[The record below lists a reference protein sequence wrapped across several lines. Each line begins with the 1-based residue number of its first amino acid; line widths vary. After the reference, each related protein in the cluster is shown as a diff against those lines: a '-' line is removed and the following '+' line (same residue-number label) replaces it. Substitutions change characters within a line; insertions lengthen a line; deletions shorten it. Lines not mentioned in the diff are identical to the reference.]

1 MAIMLKGFR
10 ESLLRIGPLLL
21 LIYVCIS
28 EFHTQFYYWS
38 IFSFNLQFIIIYY
51 WILRDPDILGYGF
64 IFLCGFMND
73 VVLSLPLG
81 TSALSYLFVSL
92 VAAYVRNATVRTS
105 LFTDWFT
112 FVIAILIGNF
122 IYFFLM
128 NRFTNVEITYV
139 SLFYNSFFTFLIYPV
154 FWGIFELYKML
165 IFARKTWLEIQVEQA
180 R

>member
-1 MAIMLKGFR
+1 MAVVLSRLK
-10 ESLLRIGPLLL
+10 ESILKLGPLIL

-28 EFHTQFYYWS
+28 EFHTQLYYWG

-64 IFLCGFMND
+64 VFICGFIND

-112 FVIAILIGNF
+112 FVIAIFIGNF
-122 IYFFLM
+122 IYFYLM
-128 NRFTNVEITYV
+128 NNFSDAEIKYT
-139 SLFYNSFFTFLIYPV
+139 SLFYNSMFTFILYPF
-154 FWGIFELYKML
+154 FWFIFEVYKK
-165 IFARKTWLEIQVEQA
+165 ISFARKQ
-180 R
+180 

>member
-1 MAIMLKGFR
+1 MWGQDKMAVVLKGLK
-10 ESLLRIGPLLL
+10 ETILRIGPLLL
-21 LIYVCIS
+21 LIYICIS
-28 EFHTQFYYWS
+28 EFHTQFYYWD
-38 IFSFNLQFIIIYY
+38 IFSFNFQFIIIYY

-64 IFLCGFMND
+64 IFICGLIND

-112 FVIAILIGNF
+112 FVVAILIGNF

-128 NRFTNVEITYV
+128 NKFADVQIKYV
-139 SLFYNSFFTFLIYPV
+139 SLFYNSLFTFIIYPAFWVLFEVYKRLIYV
-154 FWGIFELYKML
+154 
-165 IFARKTWLEIQVEQA
+165 RKND
-180 R
+180 

>member
-1 MAIMLKGFR
+1 MWGRDKMAVVLKGLK
-10 ESLLRIGPLLL
+10 ETILRIGPLLL
-21 LIYVCIS
+21 LIYICIS
-28 EFHTQFYYWS
+28 EFHTQFYYWD
-38 IFSFNLQFIIIYY
+38 IFSFNFQFIIIYY

-64 IFLCGFMND
+64 IFICGLIND

-112 FVIAILIGNF
+112 FVVAILIGNF

-128 NRFTNVEITYV
+128 NKFADVQIKYV
-139 SLFYNSFFTFLIYPV
+139 SLFYNSLFTFIIYPAFWVLFEVYKRLIYV
-154 FWGIFELYKML
+154 
-165 IFARKTWLEIQVEQA
+165 RKND
-180 R
+180 